1 MNAGRTQRDRI
12 LSVLLEAGHEWVPL
26 PKILELGIAQFGARI
41 KEARALG
48 FQIENRT
55 EMVDGKKHSW
65 YRLVPSADVKPGAP
79 RVLQAEGDGVLF
91 APDTT
96 RVQTLM
102 LAHEIGRR
110 GAR

>member
-1 MNAGRTQRDRI
+1 MNARRTQRDRI

-65 YRLVPSADVKPGAP
+65 YRLAPSAHVKPEAP

-91 APDTT
+91 RPDQL
-96 RVQTLM
+96 RAES
-102 LAHEIGRR
+102 LALAYETGRGR
-110 GAR
+110 G